1 MTHVKDQDW
10 VTVAYTGTL
19 DSGEVVDSSRDMEE
33 PIQFQVG
40 GGQLIEGFETAL
52 IGMAPGETKTF
63 RLDPEAAYGVRDEEA
78 KITFDKADIPE
89 EFHAVEPGQIITLVN
104 DRGDQLPG
112 QILRVEP
119 ETVEIDLNH
128 PLAGHPINFEVELI
142 EVTEPA
148 PAPSEVHP

>member
-19 DSGEVVDSSRDMEE
+19 DSGEIVDSSRDMEE

-40 GGQLIEGFETAL
+40 GGQLIEGFETEL
-52 IGMAPGETKTF
+52 IGMTPGETKTF
-63 RLDPEAAYGVRDEEA
+63 RLDPEAAYGIRDEEA
-78 KITFDKADIPE
+78 RVSFPKSDVPE
-89 EFHAVEPGQIITLVN
+89 ELHTAEPGQIVTLVN
-104 DRGDQLPG
+104 DRGEQLPG

-142 EVTEPA
+142 EIVENPA
-148 PAPSEVHP
+148 E